1 MSNDE
6 ILETYKQHLEILE
19 LQAAKFGDFVPP
31 YITIEINDLKRKIAD
46 LDPTLPKRQ
55 AKPHNIWVVDAF
67 HRGDFVTI
75 NEAIA
80 AASDGDEIRI
90 KPGVYEETLHITKV
104 LEILGDGNRDEIE
117 IRSSTDDVIKFE
129 AKNGRIADLKVRQF
143 CHNKNCIS
151 VVQMKHIIIEDCDIS
166 NGDKGIFVEDSP
178 RCSIRG
184 NIIHD
189 SISMCV
195 QGIHKSEVRIEN
207 NDIFGS
213 FCGIDI
219 SVGCESVIVRNY
231 IRENDVGIGTYSSRG
246 IIENNDIFNNNTGIE
261 ISHIS
266 DHKVRDNRIK
276 DSYFEGIKINEKSGG
291 TFTKNQFSGNG
302 QNWNIEPTCLPN
314 VIREG
319 NIEE

>member
-6 ILETYKQHLEILE
+6 ILAIHKQRLEILE

-31 YITIEINDLKRKIAD
+31 YIKIEINDLKRKIAD

-90 KPGVYEETLHITKV
+90 KPGVYEESLHITKV

-129 AKNGRIADLKVRQF
+129 AKNGRIAHLKVRQLGATDS
-143 CHNKNCIS
+143 CIYVEQGQVIIENCDINGGLQCIVTTQKTLVSIRSSLIHGSHQFGLAIYDSSEVVVKDSDIFDNAVGVFVVEPSS
-151 VVQMKHIIIEDCDIS
+151 VTIMRNYIRENTYGIIIRT
-166 NGDKGIFVEDSP
+166 NGL
-178 RCSIRG
+178 
-184 NIIHD
+184 
-189 SISMCV
+189 
-195 QGIHKSEVRIEN
+195 IEN
-207 NDIFGS
+207 NDIFS
-213 FCGIDI
+213 SEDTAI
-219 SVGCESVIVRNY
+219 SVSLGAKPNVRNN
-231 IRENDVGIGTYSSRG
+231 RLTNNKKGIS
-246 IIENNDIFNNNTGIE
+246 
-261 ISHIS
+261 ISH
-266 DHKVRDNRIK
+266 
-276 DSYFEGIKINEKSGG
+276 KSGG
-291 TFTKNQFSGNG
+291 WFINNQLYNQESD
-302 QNWNIEPTCLPN
+302 NWHIEPSCLPN